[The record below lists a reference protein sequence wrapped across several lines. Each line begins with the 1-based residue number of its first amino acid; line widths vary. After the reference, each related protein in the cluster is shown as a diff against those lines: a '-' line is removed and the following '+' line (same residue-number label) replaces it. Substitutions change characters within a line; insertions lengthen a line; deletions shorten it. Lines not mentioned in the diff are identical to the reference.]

1 MEAPSTTD
9 ALMTLMTCRS
19 ENELRAVMLKTVLA
33 STKAQAIAVYLP
45 DITGRKLI
53 PFACDGGL
61 PVARLPQLDNEVSTE
76 RFRELDVLQTE
87 PFYFGKTP
95 NSAKAQDLSTALFC
109 RHGALVAHRILLETT
124 EGQNTHNQVYIF
136 LLASA
141 GSAPRLQEE
150 HHTLHVLWRSYFHL
164 SPLLHSLENLQ
175 KIEETQVEK
184 SKHQKG
190 QVDSMLSDN
199 LVGRSPE
206 IIQVRE
212 KIAQYAQ
219 NKYAVLVQGE
229 TGAGKEVVARSLHRL
244 SQFSEGPF
252 IAENIAALPENLIE
266 SELFGYK
273 KGAFTGA
280 IENRDGL
287 VKRASGGTLFLDE
300 IGDLSVDL
308 QVKLLRIL
316 QEKKLRPL
324 GGSKDEAVD
333 FRLICATHVNLKQAI
348 EDGKFRA
355 DLFYRITQLT
365 IDVPPLRCRKGD
377 RVYLARYF
385 LQEIAVS
392 NGDTSKTLSE
402 EAIAVL
408 EAAELKGNV
417 RELQNC
423 MIKAVFLTLDTDEIS
438 GSILKQAMNEQVP
451 TVVASDNQ
459 ISSVASEKGYDGLL
473 LAEQGLRTVVSNFEL
488 DLLRNVYSQ
497 FEGDRSK
504 MADFLKIPKRTLA
517 NKLSKFNCQTME
529 FDHEN

>member
-1 MEAPSTTD
+1 MEASSTTD

-19 ENELRAVMLKTVLA
+19 ENELRAMMLKTVLT
-33 STKAQAIAVYLP
+33 STRAQAIAVYLP

-61 PVARLPQLDNEVSTE
+61 PVARLPQLDNEVGTE

-95 NSAKAQDLSTALFC
+95 SSAKTQDLSTALFC
-109 RHGALVAHRILLETT
+109 RHGSLVAHRILLETS
-124 EGQNTHNQVYIF
+124 EGHNAYNQVYVF

-141 GSAPRLQEE
+141 GSTPRLQEE

-164 SPLLHSLENLQ
+164 SPLLVSLENLQ
-175 KIEETQVEK
+175 KTEETQVEK

-190 QVDSMLSDN
+190 QVDSMLSES
-199 LVGRSPE
+199 LVGRSPQ
-206 IIQVRE
+206 ITQVRE

-229 TGAGKEVVARSLHRL
+229 TGTGKEVVARSLHRL
-244 SQFSEGPF
+244 SQFSDGPF

-280 IENRDGL
+280 TENRDGL

-300 IGDLSVDL
+300 IGDLSIDL

-324 GGSKDEAVD
+324 GGSKDEPVD
-333 FRLICATHVNLKQAI
+333 FRLICATHVDLKKAI
-348 EDGKFRA
+348 ENGKFRA

-365 IDVPPLRCRKGD
+365 IDVPPLRSREGD
-377 RVYLARYF
+377 RVHLARHF

-392 NGDTSKTLSE
+392 NADTSKALSE
-402 EAIAVL
+402 EAVSLL
-408 EAAELKGNV
+408 ETAELKGNV

-423 MIKAVFLTLDTDEIS
+423 MIKAVFLAYDTDEIS
-438 GSILKQAMNEQVP
+438 GSILKQAMNEQLDTAAVSGAQSSL
-451 TVVASDNQ
+451 VAGGN
-459 ISSVASEKGYDGLL
+459 GYDDLL
-473 LAEQGLRTVVSNFEL
+473 LAEKGLRTVVSNFEL
-488 DLLRNVYSQ
+488 DLIRSAYSQ
-497 FEGDRSK
+497 FKGDRSK
-504 MADFLKIPKRTLA
+504 MADFLQIPKRTLA
-517 NKLSKFNCQTME
+517 NKLSKFNCPTME